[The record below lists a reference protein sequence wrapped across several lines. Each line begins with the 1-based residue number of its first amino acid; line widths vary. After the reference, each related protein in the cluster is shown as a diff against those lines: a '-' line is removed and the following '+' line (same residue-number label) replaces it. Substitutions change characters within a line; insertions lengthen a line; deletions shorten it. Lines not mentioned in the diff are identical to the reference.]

1 MYNNIYGQ
9 YPSYQGYNQQQFNQ
23 YQPKQ
28 QDNVFEVRYGT
39 FDEAKAYIVAP
50 GKTAMFIDRLN
61 SMAYVKITDFY
72 GNPNL
77 ESFKFSK
84 IEPNAKLVEN
94 TEEFLTKK
102 DAEFFLTKEDLKSID
117 EKFTNLEKIV
127 KGDRNSGEQQQTN
140 TISQ

>member
-9 YPSYQGYNQQQFNQ
+9 YPNFQGYNQQQFNQ

-28 QDNVFEVRYGT
+28 QENVFEVRYGT

-50 GKTAMFIDRLN
+50 TKSAMFIDRNN
-61 SMAYVKITDFY
+61 SMAYIKSTDFY

-84 IEPNAKLVEN
+84 VEPNTRPVKS

-117 EKFTNLEKIV
+117 EKFTSLEKLV
-127 KGDRNSGEQQQTN
+127 KGDGHNGEQQQAN
-140 TISQ
+140 TIS